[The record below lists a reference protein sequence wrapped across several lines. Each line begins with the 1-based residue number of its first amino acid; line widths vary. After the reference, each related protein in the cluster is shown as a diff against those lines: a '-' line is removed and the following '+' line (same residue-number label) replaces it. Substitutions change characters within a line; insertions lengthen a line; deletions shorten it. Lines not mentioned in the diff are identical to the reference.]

1 LNEDNPSKF
10 LFQSNKNTNGWKFLI
25 YVRLKIDVQPLIDV
39 QSSNQCSIST
49 SQTSVPQIYVLFSN
63 SQIGVQFSNLS
74 FLKFSNLWPFLTF
87 SNQRPM
93 TSLSYAL
100 NLTNK
105 SAIDLKIWKGHRFEN
120 TLKSVS
126 DLR

>member
-1 LNEDNPSKF
+1 M
-10 LFQSNKNTNGWKFLI
+10 
-25 YVRLKIDVQPLIDV
+25 DVQPLIDV
-39 QSSNQCSIST
+39 QYSNPCSIST
-49 SQTSVPQIYVLFSN
+49 SHTPVPQVYVLFSN

-74 FLKFSNLWPFLTF
+74 CLKFSNLWLFLTF
-87 SNQRPM
+87 SNQRPI
-93 TSLSYAL
+93 TSLSYSL